1 MAKKTTKVGGAKAK
15 KTTKVGGVK
24 AKKTSKVGVAKVK
37 KTTKVGRVNTEK
49 VDGAKVEGVTLTID
63 GQKLTVPRG
72 TTLLQAAQGAGTEV
86 PHYCYHPGLSSPAM
100 CRLCLVEV
108 EGAPKL
114 LPSCT
119 TTVADGQVVLTQSA
133 DATRMRR
140 GVLEFYL
147 LNHPLDCPICDQSGE
162 CDLQDYVFAE
172 GREHGR
178 GREAKRV
185 LGRDDFGGDILF
197 YGDRCVMCTRCVRF
211 MEEIE
216 EKPLLT
222 VVERGSRAVIDT
234 FFDEGLEQS
243 DWAGNVVDICPV
255 GALVSKDFLHKARAW
270 DLEHTSSICPNC
282 SQGCNI
288 ELHTRDN
295 LVHRMKPRTNLE
307 VNGHW
312 ICDYGRGRYEWLNR
326 GDRLEA
332 PLVRGEERNMAMGW
346 TAALEALKER
356 IDTLGKS
363 SVKAVVSPFWSN
375 EDLGAVSRLVKT
387 LGGGSVVFRS
397 PRAEEE
403 IALLGYEGLAR
414 RKALAPNVLGAELLG
429 CTRVGDDAGQGGLE
443 DLVDHDG
450 VVLVLG
456 DALDDQPEGFASNA
470 ALVVYLGAYTS
481 SALASADFQF
491 PITTFAEQEG
501 TFTNHAGRVQRFSP
515 ALSGPGTARPVW
527 LVLGALLGALQDEEG
542 PSRAEQA
549 FGLVA
554 KAVKSYQGLDYETIG
569 AQGAPSGARV
579 PVPGD

>member
-1 MAKKTTKVGGAKAK
+1 MAKKATAKPA
-15 KTTKVGGVK
+15 
-24 AKKTSKVGVAKVK
+24 
-37 KTTKVGRVNTEK
+37 
-49 VDGAKVEGVTLTID
+49 GVTLTID
-63 GQKLTVPRG
+63 GQELTVPVG

-119 TTVADGQVVLTQSA
+119 TTVADGQVVHTQSD
-133 DATRMRR
+133 DATRMRQ

-185 LGRDDFGGDILF
+185 FGRDDLGGDILF

-211 MEEIE
+211 MNEIE

-222 VVERGSRAVIDT
+222 VVERGNRAVIDT

-270 DLEHTSSICPNC
+270 DLEHTPSICPNC

-288 ELHTRDN
+288 DLHTRDN
-295 LVHRMKPRTNLE
+295 LVHRMKPRINLE

-312 ICDYGRGRYEWLNR
+312 ICDYGRSRYEWLNR
-326 GDRLEA
+326 GDRLELPVMNA
-332 PLVRGEERNMAMGW
+332 EGRNTAMSW
-346 TAALEALKER
+346 TTALEALKVQ
-356 IDTLGKS
+356 IGALGKS

-375 EDLGAVSRLVKT
+375 EDLGAVSRLVET
-387 LGGGSVVFRS
+387 LGGGSIVFRS
-397 PRAEEE
+397 ARAEEE
-403 IALLGYEGLAR
+403 VVLQGYEGLAR
-414 RKALAPNVLGAELLG
+414 RKALAPNRQGAELLG
-429 CTRVGDDAGQGGLE
+429 CTRVGDDLGQGGLE
-443 DLVDHDG
+443 DLMDHEG

-456 DALDDQPEGFASNA
+456 DALDDQPEDFAPNA
-470 ALVVYLGAYTS
+470 GLVVYLGAYTC
-481 SALASADFQF
+481 SALASVDFQL
-491 PITTFAEQEG
+491 PVTTFAEQEG
-501 TFTNHAGRVQRFSP
+501 TFTNHAGRVQRFWP
-515 ALSGPGTARPVW
+515 ALSGPGAARPAW
-527 LVLGALLGALQDEEG
+527 LVLGALVGALQGEDG
-542 PSRAEQA
+542 PNTTEKA
-549 FGLVA
+549 FDLVA
-554 KAVKSYQGLDYETIG
+554 QAIKSYKGLDYETIG
-569 AQGAPSGARV
+569 AQGGPSGAPV

>member
-1 MAKKTTKVGGAKAK
+1 MAKKTT
-15 KTTKVGGVK
+15 
-24 AKKTSKVGVAKVK
+24 
-37 KTTKVGRVNTEK
+37 E
-49 VDGAKVEGVTLTID
+49 VTLTID
-63 GQKLTVPRG
+63 GLAVTVPQG
-72 TTLLQAAQGAGTEV
+72 TTLLQAAQSVGTEV

-119 TTVADGQVVLTQSA
+119 TTVADGQVVHTQSDHA
-133 DATRMRR
+133 IQMRR

-162 CDLQDYVFAE
+162 CDLQDHVFAE

-211 MEEIE
+211 MNEVE
-216 EKPLLT
+216 EKPLLA
-222 VVERGSRAVIDT
+222 VVERGDRAVIDT

-270 DLEHTSSICPNC
+270 DLDHTPSICPNC

-295 LVHRMKPRTNLE
+295 LVHRMKPRANLE

-312 ICDYGRGRYEWLNR
+312 ICDYGRIRYEWLNR

-332 PLVRGEERNMAMGW
+332 PVVSVEERNTAMGW
-346 TAALEALKER
+346 TAALEALKVR
-356 IDTLGKS
+356 IEALGKS

-387 LGGGSVVFRS
+387 LGGGTVVFRS

-403 IALLGYEGLAR
+403 IPLAGYEGLAR
-414 RKALAPNVLGAELLG
+414 RKSLAPNEQGAELLG
-429 CTRVGDDAGQGGLE
+429 CARVGDDAGQGGLE
-443 DLVDHDG
+443 DLMDHEG

-456 DALDDQPEGFASNA
+456 DAIEDQPEGFAPNA

-491 PITTFAEQEG
+491 PVTTFAEQEG
-501 TFTNHAGRVQRFSP
+501 TFTNHVGRVQRFWP
-515 ALSGPGTARPVW
+515 ALSGPGAARPAW
-527 LVLGALLGALQDEEG
+527 LVLGALLGALRAEEG
-542 PSRAEQA
+542 PSSAEQA

-554 KAVKSYQGLDYETIG
+554 KAVKSYKGLDYETIG

>member
-1 MAKKTTKVGGAKAK
+1 MAKKATAKPA
-15 KTTKVGGVK
+15 
-24 AKKTSKVGVAKVK
+24 
-37 KTTKVGRVNTEK
+37 
-49 VDGAKVEGVTLTID
+49 GVTLTID
-63 GQKLTVPRG
+63 GQELTVPVG

-119 TTVADGQVVLTQSA
+119 TTVSDGQVVHTQSD
-133 DATRMRR
+133 DATRMRQ

-172 GREHGR
+172 GRVHGR

-185 LGRDDFGGDILF
+185 FGRDDLGGDILF

-211 MEEIE
+211 MNEIE

-222 VVERGSRAVIDT
+222 VVERGNRAVIDT

-270 DLEHTSSICPNC
+270 DLEHTPSICPNC

-288 ELHTRDN
+288 DLHTRDN
-295 LVHRMKPRTNLE
+295 LVHRMKPRINLE

-312 ICDYGRGRYEWLNR
+312 ICDYGRSRYEWLNR
-326 GDRLEA
+326 GDRLEVPVMNA
-332 PLVRGEERNMAMGW
+332 EGRNTAMSW
-346 TAALEALKER
+346 TTALEALKVR
-356 IDTLGKS
+356 IGALGKS

-375 EDLGAVSRLVKT
+375 EDLGAVSRLVET
-387 LGGGSVVFRS
+387 LGGGSIVFRS
-397 PRAEEE
+397 ARAEEE
-403 IALLGYEGLAR
+403 VVLQGYEGLAR
-414 RKALAPNVLGAELLG
+414 RKALAPNGHGAELLG
-429 CTRVGDDAGQGGLE
+429 CTRVGDDLGQGGLE
-443 DLVDHDG
+443 DLMDHEG

-456 DALDDQPEGFASNA
+456 DALDDQPEDFAPNA
-470 ALVVYLGAYTS
+470 GLVLYLGAYTS
-481 SALASADFQF
+481 SALATVDFQL
-491 PITTFAEQEG
+491 PVTTFAEQEG
-501 TFTNHAGRVQRFSP
+501 TFTNHAGRVQRFWP
-515 ALSGPGTARPVW
+515 ALSGAGAARPAW
-527 LVLGALLGALQDEEG
+527 LVLGALVGALQGEDG
-542 PSRAEQA
+542 PNTAEKA
-549 FGLVA
+549 FDLVA
-554 KAVKSYQGLDYETIG
+554 QAIKSYKGLDYETIG
-569 AQGAPSGARV
+569 AQGGPSGAPV

>member
-15 KTTKVGGVK
+15 KTTKIGG
-24 AKKTSKVGVAKVK
+24 AKGK
-37 KTTKVGRVNTEK
+37 KTTKVGGANTKGVVAEK
-49 VDGAKVEGVTLTID
+49 VQEVTLTID
-63 GQKLTVPRG
+63 GKELTVPRG

-108 EGAPKL
+108 VGAPKL
-114 LPSCT
+114 LPACT
-119 TTVADGQVVLTQSA
+119 TTVADGQVVLTQSD

-162 CDLQDYVFAE
+162 CDLQDHVFAE

-185 LGRDDFGGDILF
+185 LGRDDFGGDVLF

-222 VVERGSRAVIDT
+222 VVERGNRAVIDT
-234 FFDEGLEQS
+234 FFDQGLEQS

-312 ICDYGRGRYEWLNR
+312 ICDYGRSRYEWLNR
-326 GDRLEA
+326 SDRLEVPVVYA
-332 PLVRGEERNMAMGW
+332 EERNKAMGW
-346 TAALEALKER
+346 SAALEALKVR
-356 IDTLGKS
+356 IDELGKS

-375 EDLGAVSRLVKT
+375 EDLGAVSGLVKT

-403 IALLGYEGLAR
+403 IALTGYEGLAR
-414 RKALAPNVLGAELLG
+414 RKALAPNEAGAELLG
-429 CTRVGDDAGQGGLE
+429 CARVGDDAGQGGLE
-443 DLVDHDG
+443 DLADHDG

-456 DALDDQPEGFASNA
+456 DALDDQPGGFAPNA
-470 ALVVYLGAYTS
+470 TLVVYLGAYVS
-481 SALASADFQF
+481 SALVSADFQF
-491 PITTFAEQEG
+491 PVTTFAEQEG
-501 TFTNHAGRVQRFSP
+501 TFTNHTGRVQRFSP
-515 ALSGPGTARPVW
+515 ALSGPGVARPAW
-527 LVLGALLGALQDEEG
+527 LVLGALLGALVDEKG
-542 PSRAEQA
+542 PSTAEQA

-554 KAVKSYQGLDYETIG
+554 KAVGSYQGLDYETIG
-569 AQGAPSGARV
+569 TQGAPSGALV
-579 PVPGD
+579 AMSVPGPGD

>member
-1 MAKKTTKVGGAKAK
+1 MAKKATAKPA
-15 KTTKVGGVK
+15 
-24 AKKTSKVGVAKVK
+24 
-37 KTTKVGRVNTEK
+37 
-49 VDGAKVEGVTLTID
+49 GVTLTID
-63 GQKLTVPRG
+63 GQELTVPVG

-119 TTVADGQVVLTQSA
+119 TTVSDGQVVHTQSD
-133 DATRMRR
+133 DATRMRQ

-172 GREHGR
+172 GRVHGR

-185 LGRDDFGGDILF
+185 FGRDDLGGDILF

-211 MEEIE
+211 MNEIE

-222 VVERGSRAVIDT
+222 VVERGNRAVIDT

-270 DLEHTSSICPNC
+270 DLEHTPSICPNC

-288 ELHTRDN
+288 DLHTRDN
-295 LVHRMKPRTNLE
+295 LVHRMKPRINLE

-312 ICDYGRGRYEWLNR
+312 ICDYGRSRYEWLNR
-326 GDRLEA
+326 GDRLELPVMNA
-332 PLVRGEERNMAMGW
+332 EGRNTAMSW
-346 TAALEALKER
+346 TTALEALKVR
-356 IDTLGKS
+356 IGALGKS

-375 EDLGAVSRLVKT
+375 EDLGAVSRLVET
-387 LGGGSVVFRS
+387 LGGGSIVFRS
-397 PRAEEE
+397 ARAEEE
-403 IALLGYEGLAR
+403 VVLQGYEGLAR
-414 RKALAPNVLGAELLG
+414 RKALAPNGHGAELLG
-429 CTRVGDDAGQGGLE
+429 CTRVGDDLGQGGLE
-443 DLVDHDG
+443 DLMDHEG

-456 DALDDQPEGFASNA
+456 DALDDQPEDFAPNA
-470 ALVVYLGAYTS
+470 GLVLYLGAYTS
-481 SALASADFQF
+481 SALASVDFQL
-491 PITTFAEQEG
+491 PVTTFAEQEG
-501 TFTNHAGRVQRFSP
+501 TFTNHAGRVQRFWP
-515 ALSGPGTARPVW
+515 ALSGAGGARPAW
-527 LVLGALLGALQDEEG
+527 LVLGALVGALQGEDG
-542 PSRAEQA
+542 PNTAEKA
-549 FGLVA
+549 FDLVA
-554 KAVKSYQGLDYETIG
+554 QAIKSYKGLDYETIG
-569 AQGAPSGARV
+569 AQGGPSGAPV

>member
-1 MAKKTTKVGGAKAK
+1 MAKKATAKPA
-15 KTTKVGGVK
+15 
-24 AKKTSKVGVAKVK
+24 
-37 KTTKVGRVNTEK
+37 
-49 VDGAKVEGVTLTID
+49 GVTLTID
-63 GQKLTVPRG
+63 GQELTVPVG

-119 TTVADGQVVLTQSA
+119 TTVSDGQVVHTQSD
-133 DATRMRR
+133 DATRMRQ

-172 GREHGR
+172 GRVHGR

-185 LGRDDFGGDILF
+185 FGRDDLGGDILF

-211 MEEIE
+211 MNEIE

-222 VVERGSRAVIDT
+222 VVERGNRAVIDT

-270 DLEHTSSICPNC
+270 DLEHTPSICPNC

-288 ELHTRDN
+288 DLHTRDN
-295 LVHRMKPRTNLE
+295 LVHRMKPRINLE

-312 ICDYGRGRYEWLNR
+312 ICDYGRSRYEWLNR
-326 GDRLEA
+326 GDRLELPVMNA
-332 PLVRGEERNMAMGW
+332 EGRNTAMSW
-346 TAALEALKER
+346 TTALEALKVR
-356 IDTLGKS
+356 IGALGKS

-375 EDLGAVSRLVKT
+375 EDLGAVSRLVET
-387 LGGGSVVFRS
+387 LGGGSIVFRS
-397 PRAEEE
+397 ARAEEE
-403 IALLGYEGLAR
+403 VVLQGYEGLAR
-414 RKALAPNVLGAELLG
+414 RKALAPNGHGAELLG
-429 CTRVGDDAGQGGLE
+429 CTRVGDDLGQGGLE
-443 DLVDHDG
+443 DLMDHEG

-456 DALDDQPEGFASNA
+456 DALDDQPEDFAPNA
-470 ALVVYLGAYTS
+470 GLVLYLGAYTS
-481 SALASADFQF
+481 SALASVDFQL
-491 PITTFAEQEG
+491 PVTTFAEQEG
-501 TFTNHAGRVQRFSP
+501 TFTNHAGRVQRFWP
-515 ALSGPGTARPVW
+515 ALSGAGAARPAW
-527 LVLGALLGALQDEEG
+527 LVLGALVGALQGEDG
-542 PSRAEQA
+542 PNTAEKA
-549 FGLVA
+549 FDLVA
-554 KAVKSYQGLDYETIG
+554 QAIKSYKGLDYETIG
-569 AQGAPSGARV
+569 AQGGPSGAPV